1 MSTLKDVSERAGVTV
16 TTVSRVLNN
25 RGYISEKTRAKV
37 YQSMKELNYQPNELA
52 RSLTKKHSNMIGV
65 IVPTIQHPFF
75 SQLTFYLE
83 QYCFKKN
90 FKILL
95 CNSQAQVEKEKEY
108 IDMLKSNQVA
118 GIIIA
123 SRTPDVEQYVEQD
136 MPIVMIER
144 QSGGYGIN
152 ICCDNELGGELA
164 TRHLIAC
171 GCKKLLHISGEFSKG
186 LPGDKRAVAFERVC
200 QEVGVPYQ
208 IFTTTEQEFYTRSY
222 AEIIREVFAQMP
234 DVDGIFASNDTM
246 AAQILQYCY
255 DHGIDVPGQ
264 LQVVGFDDVEL
275 CHLTTPQ
282 LTTIRQ
288 PIERMAEAAVN
299 SILGRRGKKAV
310 AMRTI
315 LPVEL
320 KMRGSTRLKSE

>member
-75 SQLTFYLE
+75 SQLAYYLE

-95 CNSQAQVEKEKEY
+95 CNSQAQVEKEQEY

-118 GIIIA
+118 GMVIA
-123 SRTPDVEQYVEQD
+123 SRTPDVEKYVERD

-152 ICCDNELGGELA
+152 IRCDNEQGGELA
-164 TRHLIAC
+164 TRHLIEC

-186 LPGDKRAVAFERVC
+186 LPGDRRAVAFERVC
-200 QEVGVPYQ
+200 QEAGIPYQ
-208 IFTTTEQEFYTRSY
+208 IFATTEQEFYTRSY
-222 AEIIREVFAQMP
+222 TQIIQEVFAQMP

-246 AAQILQYCY
+246 AAQILQYCHE
-255 DHGIDVPGQ
+255 HGINVPEQ

-275 CHLTTPQ
+275 CQLTTPHLTT
-282 LTTIRQ
+282 IHQ
-288 PIERMAEAAVN
+288 PVKKMAEVAVN
-299 SILGRRGKKAV
+299 SIIGRRSKKVIAT
-310 AMRTI
+310 RTV

-320 KMRGSTRLKSE
+320 KVRGSTRPKSV